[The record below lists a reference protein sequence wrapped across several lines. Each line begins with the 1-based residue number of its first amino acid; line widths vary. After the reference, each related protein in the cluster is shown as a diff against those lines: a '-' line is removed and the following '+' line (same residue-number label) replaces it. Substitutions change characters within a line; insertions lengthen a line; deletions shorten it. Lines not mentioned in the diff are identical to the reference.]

1 MKKKILII
9 VSAITLIIIVLVGFI
24 GFGLYSMEIEDHY
37 GDLQTTFYNSKNGDL
52 IVNEETKKFGIL
64 KKEWKTIKVIEKN
77 NKETD
82 LYNWVYI
89 NGKVTKFKIFRFQI
103 CSFAGMEN
111 INFVEFSK
119 IRFFFSIGFRKSK
132 ALFF

>member
-9 VSAITLIIIVLVGFI
+9 VSTITLIIIVLFGFI
-24 GFGLYSMEIEDHY
+24 CFGLYSMEIEDHY
-37 GDLQTTFYNSKNGDL
+37 GDLQTAFFNSNNGDL

-64 KKEWKTIKVIEKN
+64 KKEWKTIHVIDNN

-89 NGKVTKFKIFRFQI
+89 NGKETKFKIFRLETEI
-103 CSFAGMEN
+103 DLITEMEYSE
-111 INFVEFSK
+111 IQEK
-119 IRFFFSIGFRKSK
+119 IRLEKLKQIEIE
-132 ALFF
+132 

>member
-89 NGKVTKFKIFRFQI
+89 NGKVTKFKIFRLETETDLI
-103 CSFAGMEN
+103 TEMEYPE
-111 INFVEFSK
+111 IQEK
-119 IRFFFSIGFRKSK
+119 IRLEKLKQIED
-132 ALFF
+132 